1 MRHPAPQQD
10 KGVKEM
16 EVEQLLLDASKLDF
30 IGTSEDDMRNYV
42 RHVLDDLV
50 EPGYS
55 AHGALVVAYALL
67 TAYLSGRRYLEA
79 ELSDDYS
86 GALDARVEFER
97 EYPAAQKIVRSHY
110 YPAGGEDGEA

>member
-16 EVEQLLLDASKLDF
+16 EVEKLLLEASKLDF
-30 IGTSEDDMRNYV
+30 IGTSEDDMRCSI
-42 RHVLDDLV
+42 RRVLDGLV

-55 AHGALVVAYALL
+55 AHDALVVAHALL

-79 ELSDDYS
+79 ELSGDYS
-86 GALDARVEFER
+86 ETLDARVEFER
-97 EYPAAQKIVRSHY
+97 EYPAAQKIVRPRY
-110 YPAGGEDGEA
+110 CIGD